1 MLDSPV
7 TVVAPGDAITGIGP
21 TVSNGSPSRQATP
34 VTKPPAS
41 VLVTEREVMLGS
53 APALAPRRARIT
65 VARRMINALH
75 VFGDALGDAMRPP
88 PPKPHY
94 ARRAAYIERAAMAR
108 EMDRL

>member
-1 MLDSPV
+1 MLNSPV
-7 TVVAPGDAITGIGP
+7 TVVAPGDAITGVGP
-21 TVSNGSPSRQATP
+21 VVNDGRPSQRATS
-34 VTKPPAS
+34 VTKPSAP
-41 VLVTEREVMLGS
+41 VLITEREVMLGS
-53 APALAPRRARIT
+53 APALAPRPARTT
-65 VARRMINALH
+65 VTRRMINALH